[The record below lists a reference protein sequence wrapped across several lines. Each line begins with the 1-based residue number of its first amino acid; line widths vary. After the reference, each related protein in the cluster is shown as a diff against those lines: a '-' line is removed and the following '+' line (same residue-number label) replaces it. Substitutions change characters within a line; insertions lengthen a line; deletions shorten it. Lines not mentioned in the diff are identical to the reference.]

1 MGEMLEVWS
10 LDSLQKR
17 LTRHPDNMPLNESRA
32 TGGGDGVLL
41 WESFFLAGTSS
52 TTMVKSSKHRPGKPE
67 AASAGKGE
75 FQRLRKEK
83 RRCSRSQR

>member
-1 MGEMLEVWS
+1 M
-10 LDSLQKR
+10 
-17 LTRHPDNMPLNESRA
+17 
-32 TGGGDGVLL
+32 GVLM
-41 WESFFLAGTSS
+41 GKDSS
-52 TTMVKSSKHRPGKPE
+52 WPGASSLTMVKSSKHRPGKPE